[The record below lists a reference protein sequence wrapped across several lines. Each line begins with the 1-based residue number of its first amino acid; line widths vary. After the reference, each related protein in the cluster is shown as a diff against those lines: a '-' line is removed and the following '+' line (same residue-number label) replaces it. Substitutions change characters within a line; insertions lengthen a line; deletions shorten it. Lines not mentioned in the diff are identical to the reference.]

1 MLEEV
6 AKRDGR
12 LSVNYS
18 VENQL
23 LKRIFLENMSPGGRK
38 SCFFLVIWDLTYSI
52 SLKNLPEKRNSM
64 DYWLKAP
71 KSYFLISTRL

>member
-38 SCFFLVIWDLTYSI
+38 SCFFLVI
-52 SLKNLPEKRNSM
+52 
-64 DYWLKAP
+64 
-71 KSYFLISTRL
+71 